1 MHLDEAIKTRRSIRT
16 YALSKSGE
24 AEKIDIN
31 KIFEIIDAARYA
43 PMAGGIFSL
52 KFIVVFDKQKI
63 KKIAEFADQ
72 LFIADAFCLII
83 VCTDGTT
90 TLKFYGERGERYLR
104 QQAGA
109 AIQNMLLKIN
119 DLGLGSVWIGHFMD
133 EKIKE
138 LLKIPDNIF
147 IEAILPIGKIPKNLK
162 LKEKKLI
169 DMERIIYFDEW
180 KGKAIKEKIL
190 RH

>member
-1 MHLDEAIKTRRSIRT
+1 MQLDDAIKTRRSIRK
-16 YALSKSGE
+16 YSLDAKGNP
-24 AEKIDIN
+24 EKIDIE
-31 KIFEIIDAARYA
+31 KILEIIDVARYS

-52 KFIVVFDKQKI
+52 KFIVVLDREKI
-63 KKIAEFADQ
+63 KKIAEFCDQ
-72 LFIADAFCLII
+72 PFVADAYCLII
-83 VCTDGTT
+83 VCTDGDTII
-90 TLKFYGERGERYLR
+90 KFYGERGERYLR

-109 AIQNMLLKIN
+109 AIQNMLLKIRELN
-119 DLGLGSVWIGHFMD
+119 LGSVWIGYFYD

-162 LKEKKLI
+162 LPEKKLI
-169 DMERIIYFDEW
+169 AYERIIYFDEW
-180 KGKAIKEKIL
+180 KRKEIKEKIL